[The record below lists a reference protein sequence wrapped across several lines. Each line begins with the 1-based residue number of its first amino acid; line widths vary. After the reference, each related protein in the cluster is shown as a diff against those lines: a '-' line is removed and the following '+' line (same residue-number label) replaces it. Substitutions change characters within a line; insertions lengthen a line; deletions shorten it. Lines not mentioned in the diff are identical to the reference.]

1 MLSIAFSVFKLLVI
15 YQFSFG
21 FSQNQ
26 SVVDVL
32 SVFFQDTM
40 LWLSTFRATVRC
52 QSRSLQVTVGK
63 YNVLI
68 SIIKRQ
74 FDVNYAILMMGI
86 STMGKQKGV
95 ALLQLLD
102 SFSVDQ
108 PELIRSIS

>member
-1 MLSIAFSVFKLLVI
+1 MSNFHLV
-15 YQFSFG
+15 
-21 FSQNQ
+21 SQKKQ
-26 SVVDVL
+26 SVAEVL
-32 SVFFQDTM
+32 PFFFQNTM
-40 LWLSTFRATVRC
+40 LWLSTFRETVRC
-52 QSRSLQVTVGK
+52 QSRYLQVTVGK

-108 PELIRSIS
+108 PELIHGIS